1 MDLLERGIASGL
13 IKFDED
19 RKNVLYIQQNKRY
32 RYTDPEEQVR
42 VKTYLELVL
51 NYGYNSTRM
60 VLEAIV
66 PDRTPSNLA
75 DIVVYS
81 DDNKKDPYIVVEC
94 KQQEIT
100 DAEFTQ
106 AIEQG
111 FGNTNSLRAKFL
123 WVTSGIKSL
132 YFNVADHKPMEREAN
147 KIADIPVFGSTELMV
162 AKYIKGGKDGFE
174 LEKVSEQELTR
185 IFKQAH
191 DALWAGGKRNPSE
204 AFDELDKVIFCKLWD
219 ERALRKNGEPYDF
232 QVFTGEAPDKLL
244 KRIKAIYNKGKEKDP
259 EVFREDIRL
268 NAKELETVVGYLAK
282 LNLTATDLDS
292 KGKAFETFMGSF
304 FRGEFGQYFT
314 PRNIVKFIVESLPI
328 TNESVVLDTSCGS
341 GGFLLYALDKVRK
354 LADSKAYDGYFT
366 KDSKEHWNFWHDFAE
381 KRLYGVEI
389 SESIART
396 AKMNMIIHDDG
407 HTNVV
412 SFDGLESIDKLRET
426 TKNQGFKKNRF
437 NFIITNPP
445 FGSTIKYSEH
455 RYIEEFELG
464 NKNID
469 WIEAKLKN
477 IDLNSP
483 RDSQSSEILF
493 VERCHQYLRVGGI
506 LAIVIPDGILTNSSM
521 QYVRDWIEESY
532 RIIAVVSMPQT
543 AFTANGAG
551 VKSSVMFLQKY
562 SEQDTA
568 IIRATKKALQDNTFD
583 KPEYGAAITA
593 LEQEKLVVLKR
604 GDNTKQEIEED
615 FVRHIEALRAQGNL
629 SKELERQLTKEHKEK
644 VKEYEKSE
652 SFQAW
657 KKETTEEYNERISN
671 IKENLN
677 DEYAS
682 LVKDRLNNYPIF
694 MAIADNIG
702 YDATGRETGNNEL
715 EPIAE
720 ELYKFIEAI
729 NNGTDSFFA

>member
-1 MDLLERGIASGL
+1 MDILEQGLAKGL
-13 IKFDED
+13 IKFDDD
-19 RKNVLYIQQNKRY
+19 RKNVLYIHQNKRY
-32 RYTDPEEQVR
+32 RYTDPEEHVR
-42 VKTYLELVL
+42 VKTYLELIL
-51 NYGYNSTRM
+51 NYGYHPARI

-66 PDRTPSNLA
+66 PLRTPSNLA
-75 DIVVYS
+75 DIVVYN
-81 DDNKKDPYIVVEC
+81 DDSRKDPYIVVEC
-94 KQQEIT
+94 KQEEIT
-100 DAEFTQ
+100 DAEFIQ

-123 WVTSGIKSL
+123 WVTSGIKSA
-132 YFNVADHKPMEREAN
+132 YFNVSDFKPMEREAN
-147 KIADIPVFGSTELMV
+147 KIADIPVFGSSELLV

-174 LEKVSEQELTR
+174 LEKVSEQDLTR
-185 IFKQAH
+185 IFRQAH

-219 ERALRKNGEPYDF
+219 ERTLRKNGEPYNF
-232 QVFTGEAPDKLL
+232 QVFTGEATDKLL
-244 KRIKAIYNKGKEKDP
+244 QRIKSIYNKGKAKDP
-259 EVFREDIRL
+259 EVFRDDIRL

-282 LNLTATDLDS
+282 VNLTATDLDS

-341 GGFLLYALDKVRK
+341 GGFLLYALDKVRNI
-354 LADSKAYDGYFT
+354 ADQKAEEGYFS

-412 SFDGLESIDKLRET
+412 AFDGLEGIDKLSET
-426 TKNQGFKKNRF
+426 TKNPGFKKNRF
-437 NFIITNPP
+437 DFIITNPP

-455 RYIEEFELG
+455 RYIEDFELG
-464 NKNID
+464 CKSIE

-477 IDLNSP
+477 VDLNSP
-483 RDSQSSEILF
+483 RDNQSSEILF
-493 VERCHQYLRVGGI
+493 IERCHQYLHDGGI

-521 QYVRDWIEESY
+521 QYVRDWIEEKY

-551 VKSSVMFLQKY
+551 VKSSVLFLYKL
-562 SEQDTA
+562 SEKDTA
-568 IIRATKKALQDNTFD
+568 TIRAIKKSLQDKTFD

-593 LEQEKLVVLKR
+593 LEQEKQTILKR
-604 GDNTKQEIEED
+604 GDVTKQEMEEA
-615 FVRHIEALRAQGNL
+615 FVSHIEALRAQGNHT
-629 SKELERQLTKEHKEK
+629 KDIERQLTKGHKEK

-652 SFQAW
+652 SFQSW
-657 KKETTEEYNERISN
+657 KKETTEEFNERISN
-671 IKENLN
+671 IKENLS
-677 DEYAS
+677 DEYTG
-682 LVKDRLNNYPIF
+682 LVKDKLNNYPIF
-694 MAIADNIG
+694 MAIAEDIG

-715 EPIAE
+715 VPIAK
-720 ELYKFIEAI
+720 ELYKFIQAI
-729 NNGTDSFFA
+729 INGTDSFFA